1 MDFINKLRCT
11 SLFSAVILSMLT
23 MPTAYAAS
31 VDIIN
36 DSFENR
42 FKGWVDKEPSAV
54 SGEAYSGEKSAKIM
68 REGGSLEQVVNVKQ
82 NTNYELTA
90 YIRGSGKIGV
100 KMDGT
105 FHSNTGGGK
114 EYEKVIVSF
123 NSGEAT
129 SLTIFA
135 HFYQSEGRFDD
146 FFLKDK
152 DASWF

>member
-1 MDFINKLRCT
+1 MGIINKLRYT
-11 SLFSAVILSMLT
+11 SLFSGVFLSMLA

-54 SGEAYSGEKSAKIM
+54 SGEAYSGDKSAKIM
-68 REGGSLEQVVNVKQ
+68 RAGGSIEQVVKVKQ
-82 NTNYELTA
+82 NTNYELSA

-100 KMDGT
+100 QMYDT
-105 FHSNTGGGK
+105 IHSNTGGSK
-114 EYEKVIVSF
+114 KFEKVVVSF